1 MSASQTSTRTA
12 LPANIG
18 TIWTISD
25 GTAGMRLQAV
35 ALADALADVLA
46 AARQTKTGKRVG
58 TRAKTPQDFVVT
70 PPPLCRY
77 LPRLG
82 QIWPAATLDRLLA
95 SGCPDLPFRQEFPDI
110 LITCGRRMAGLSIA
124 MRRLARYHG
133 AHTRTIHIQDP
144 RLPSHYFDIL
154 IVPQHDP
161 TRGPNVITCMASLNR
176 LTMPQIAGAAA
187 RLASKWTSL
196 PAPCV
201 AVLLGGD
208 NRRYRITDTMATHMA
223 ARLADFA
230 RTNKASLALIPSPR
244 TPASVVNILMARLG
258 DSRVTIAT
266 ADDANPYPGILGI
279 AGAVI
284 VTSDSVN
291 MASEAALTGKPLLI
305 AAWQPETGRIAAF
318 HQAMASAGH
327 SAPLGTTLPT
337 AGFTPLAEMPDIV
350 AKVSALLANAPAP
363 ARIC

>member
-1 MSASQTSTRTA
+1 
-12 LPANIG
+12 
-18 TIWTISD
+18 
-25 GTAGMRLQAV
+25 
-35 ALADALADVLA
+35 
-46 AARQTKTGKRVG
+46 
-58 TRAKTPQDFVVT
+58 VT

-77 LPRLG
+77 LPRLS
-82 QIWPAATLDRLLA
+82 QIWPVAALDRMLA
-95 SGCPDLPFRQEFPDI
+95 SGCPALPVGQEFPDI

-133 AHTRTIHIQDP
+133 APTRTIHIQDP
-144 RLPSHYFDIL
+144 RLPAHYFDIL

-176 LTMPQIAGAAA
+176 LTMPQIADAAA
-187 RLASKWTSL
+187 HLAPQWTGL

-208 NRRYRITDTMATHMA
+208 NRRYRITDPMATAMA

-230 RTNKASLALIPSPR
+230 RSNKASLALIPSRR
-244 TPASVVNILMARLG
+244 TPASVVNILMTQLG

-266 ADDANPYPGILGI
+266 AADANPYPGILGI
-279 AGAVI
+279 ADAVI

-318 HQAMASAGH
+318 HQAMARAGH
-327 SAPLGTTLPT
+327 SAPLGTKLPT
-337 AGFTPLAEMPDIV
+337 AGFTPLVEMPDIV
-350 AKVSALLANAPAP
+350 ASVSALLADAPA
-363 ARIC
+363 ATRKC

>member
-1 MSASQTSTRTA
+1 MLTSGCTA
-12 LPANIG
+12 LP
-18 TIWTISD
+18 D
-25 GTAGMRLQAV
+25 G
-35 ALADALADVLA
+35 
-46 AARQTKTGKRVG
+46 
-58 TRAKTPQDFVVT
+58 
-70 PPPLCRY
+70 
-77 LPRLG
+77 
-82 QIWPAATLDRLLA
+82 
-95 SGCPDLPFRQEFPDI
+95 QEFPDI

-133 AHTRTIHIQDP
+133 APTRTIHIQDP
-144 RLPSHYFDIL
+144 RLPAHYFDIL

-161 TRGPNVITCMASLNR
+161 TRGSNVITCMASLNR
-176 LTMPQIAGAAA
+176 LTKPQIADAAA
-187 RLASKWTSL
+187 RLAPRWTNL

-208 NRRYRITDTMATHMA
+208 NRRYRITDPMATHMA

-230 RTNKASLALIPSPR
+230 HSNKASLALIPSPR
-244 TPASVVNILMARLG
+244 TPASVVNILMTQLG

-266 ADDANPYPGILGI
+266 AADASPYPGILGI
-279 AGAVI
+279 ADAVI

-318 HQAMASAGH
+318 HQAMARAGH
-327 SAPLGTTLPT
+327 SAQLGTKPPT

-350 AKVSALLANAPAP
+350 ASVSALLANAPAST
-363 ARIC
+363 RRC

>member
-1 MSASQTSTRTA
+1 MSASQTSTRTT

-18 TIWTISD
+18 TIWTVSD

-35 ALADALADVLA
+35 SLADALA
-46 AARQTKTGKRVG
+46 AARQTKTGKPAR
-58 TRAKTPQDFVVT
+58 TQAKTPQDFVVT

-77 LPRLG
+77 LPRLS
-82 QIWPAATLDRLLA
+82 QIWPVAALDRMLA
-95 SGCPDLPFRQEFPDI
+95 SGCPALPAGQEFPDI

-133 AHTRTIHIQDP
+133 APTRTIHIQDP
-144 RLPSHYFDIL
+144 RLPAHYFDIL
-154 IVPQHDP
+154 ILPQHDP

-176 LTMPQIAGAAA
+176 LTMPRIAGDAA
-187 RLASKWTSL
+187 RLAPQWTGL

-208 NRRYRITDTMATHMA
+208 NRRYRITDPMATAMA

-230 RTNKASLALIPSPR
+230 RSNKASLALIPSRR
-244 TPASVVNILMARLG
+244 TPASVVNILMTQLG

-266 ADDANPYPGILGI
+266 AADANPYPGILGI
-279 AGAVI
+279 ADAVI

-318 HQAMASAGH
+318 HQAMARAGH
-327 SAPLGTTLPT
+327 SAPLGTKLPT

-350 AKVSALLANAPAP
+350 ASVSALLADAPA
-363 ARIC
+363 ATRRC

>member
-1 MSASQTSTRTA
+1 LSASQTSTRTT

-35 ALADALADVLA
+35 ALADALA
-46 AARQTKTGKRVG
+46 AARHPKTGKPAR

-82 QIWPAATLDRLLA
+82 QIWPVAALDRMLA
-95 SGCPDLPFRQEFPDI
+95 SDCPELPVGQEFPDI

-133 AHTRTIHIQDP
+133 APTRTIHIQDP
-144 RLPSHYFDIL
+144 RLPAHYFDIL

-176 LTMPQIAGAAA
+176 LTMPQIADAAA
-187 RLASKWTSL
+187 HLAPQWTSL

-208 NRRYRITDTMATHMA
+208 NRRYRITDPMATAMA

-230 RTNKASLALIPSPR
+230 RSNKASLALIPSRR
-244 TPASVVNILMARLG
+244 TPASVVNILMTQLG
-258 DSRVTIAT
+258 DSRVIIAT
-266 ADDANPYPGILGI
+266 AADANPYPGILGI
-279 AGAVI
+279 ADAVI

-318 HQAMASAGH
+318 HQVMARAGH
-327 SAPLGTTLPT
+327 SAPLGTKLPT

-350 AKVSALLANAPAP
+350 ASVSALLADAPA
-363 ARIC
+363 ATRRC